1 MRVTCPACGAQYAPP
16 EGSIPPEGRA
26 VRCSSCKA
34 EWRVEGAPAEP
45 PVAAPPAAG
54 AVVAAHPAPVGVETP
69 VPSAPVSQV
78 APVCRAVSEP
88 AVAPPSQPPRRAAV
102 GDMTASLETE
112 PSGGGSGF
120 MAGFATVT
128 LLALAAIAVYANHQA
143 VADAIP
149 ALAGPLQTFVSAM
162 DAARDWLARALNR

>member
-16 EGSIPPEGRA
+16 EGSIPPEGCA

-34 EWRVEGAPAEP
+34 EWRVQGEPPMAPAAAT
-45 PVAAPPAAG
+45 VAPEA
-54 AVVAAHPAPVGVETP
+54 VETP
-69 VPSAPVSQV
+69 PLRAAIAADPDPVVVP
-78 APVCRAVSEP
+78 P
-88 AVAPPSQPPRRAAV
+88 AQPPRRASV
-102 GDMTASLETE
+102 REMTASFEPEPET
-112 PSGGGSGF
+112 SGGGSAF

-149 ALAGPLQTFVSAM
+149 ALAGPLERYAEAM
-162 DAARDWLARALNR
+162 DAARDWLARSLNR